1 LLFTT
6 SGFAQAQDSTAID
19 QEFTKILDESNNYQ
33 EYKVVKEQKLRGL
46 QKKVSTTISDL
57 DSQLQKSKSK
67 IKQQQ
72 KQMTAVQNDLKETR
86 QNLNELKG
94 SRDEINFLGMQL
106 SKSSYQAIT
115 WGVVGVLIL
124 IIIFLVIKN
133 KKNSADTK
141 EAKIRLKQ
149 EQREFED
156 FREKS
161 LEKQQ
166 KLGRKLQDEVNRS
179 KKKNNND
186 I

>member
-1 LLFTT
+1 
-6 SGFAQAQDSTAID
+6 
-19 QEFTKILDESNNYQ
+19 
-33 EYKVVKEQKLRGL
+33 
-46 QKKVSTTISDL
+46 
-57 DSQLQKSKSK
+57 
-67 IKQQQ
+67 
-72 KQMTAVQNDLKETR
+72 
-86 QNLNELKG
+86 
-94 SRDEINFLGMQL
+94 MQL